1 MQGVLN
7 QTPVMGLTL
16 ELQCIYVCINNISTN
31 SVGPKTDSQED
42 DYLYL
47 LI

>member
-1 MQGVLN
+1 MQGLLN

-16 ELQCIYVCINNISTN
+16 ELQCIYVCINNISTK
-31 SVGPKTDSQED
+31 SVESKTNFQED